1 MYVCD
6 KDAHLIE
13 SYHKYLIEDG
23 PMPDF
28 ASYDGENS
36 EAFYAILR
44 YVTSYYLRWS
54 PQELY
59 DNLTFKIAQR
69 FKLNPLIS
77 ALNLRP
83 EGAIGYTWLVRKA
96 YPKVDFDIVF
106 STPERDFKMNIIE
119 RIQGLRDEMRLID
132 RDVER
137 GAGIANSSIAQW
149 KRGVCKPSL
158 VSIIRLSKFFD
169 VSSDYLLG
177 LSDLRERAE
186 QAASLSED
194 EKQLLAL
201 YRDFDTLDRSRL
213 IHYCMDIA
221 DEANVRPK

>member
-83 EGAIGYTWLVRKA
+83 EGAIGYTWLVREA
-96 YPKVDFDIVF
+96 YPEVDFDIVF
-106 STPERDFKMNIIE
+106 LLFCLKLMI
-119 RIQGLRDEMRLID
+119 LI
-132 RDVER
+132 
-137 GAGIANSSIAQW
+137 
-149 KRGVCKPSL
+149 L
-158 VSIIRLSKFFD
+158 
-169 VSSDYLLG
+169 
-177 LSDLRERAE
+177 
-186 QAASLSED
+186 
-194 EKQLLAL
+194 
-201 YRDFDTLDRSRL
+201 
-213 IHYCMDIA
+213 
-221 DEANVRPK
+221 